1 VTITDDPALRDLRV
15 LVRDVVGKIEPN
27 RVTARRAAQLLV
39 QLTELG
45 VLDIGGAA
53 DDGGLG
59 LAGAAVLLG
68 QVARQWGSL
77 AWTAFPRVLLGAIG
91 GRPVP
96 GVVGLAAG
104 DLGSFD
110 RGARLT
116 AAGRLTGTLAGVLN
130 GPDAERII
138 VLGPDAVA
146 VAGPDAV
153 VKVADGNEFEGFRWA
168 RHADVTVDGEGEPLP
183 VQADR
188 AVAVSRV
195 LTGAIA
201 VGIGEA
207 ALVSARDYQRE
218 RVQFGRPIAEFG
230 EMRAMLADGAAQV
243 YAARAA
249 VLAAAALPPGTAAAA
264 ASASAFLRAAA
275 AAVRASEMA
284 QHSHGGYG
292 HMAEFGVHD
301 LVRDARMVA
310 VCGGPRPGLDEAVL
324 SGIDLI

>member
-1 VTITDDPALRDLRV
+1 MTTTDDPVLRDLRV

-27 RVTARRAAQLLV
+27 RVTPQRAPELLAQLT
-39 QLTELG
+39 QLG
-45 VLDIGGAA
+45 VLDIGGAPG
-53 DDGGLG
+53 DGGLG
-59 LAGAAVLLG
+59 LAGAAVVLG
-68 QVARQWGSL
+68 QLARGWGSL
-77 AWTAFPRVLLGAIG
+77 AWTAFPRVLLGALG
-91 GRPVP
+91 GRPAA
-96 GVVGLAAG
+96 GVVGLASD
-104 DLGSFD
+104 DLGCFA

-116 AAGRLTGTLAGVLN
+116 AGGQLSGTLAGVLN
-130 GPDAERII
+130 GPDAERIV

-146 VAGPDAV
+146 VAGPGTV
-153 VKVADGNEFEGFRWA
+153 VKVADCDEFEGFRWA
-168 RHADVTVDGEGEPLP
+168 RHADVTVDGTGEPLLVP
-183 VQADR
+183 ADR
-188 AVAVSRV
+188 AAATGRV
-195 LTGAIA
+195 LTAAVA

-207 ALVSARDYQRE
+207 ALVSAHDYQRQ

-230 EMRAMLADGAAQV
+230 EMRAMLADAAAQV

-249 VLAAAALPPGTAAAA
+249 VLAAAAGPTGAGAAAA
-264 ASASAFLRAAA
+264 ASAFLRATA

-310 VCGGPRPGLDEAVL
+310 VCGGSRPGLDEAVL